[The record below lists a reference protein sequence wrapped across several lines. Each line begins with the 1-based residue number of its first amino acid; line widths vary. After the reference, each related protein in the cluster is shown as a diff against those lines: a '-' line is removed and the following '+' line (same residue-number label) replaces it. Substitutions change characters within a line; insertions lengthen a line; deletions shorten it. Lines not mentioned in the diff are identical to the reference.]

1 MSPEV
6 GCPCPPACIDTVTHV
21 TYSVLRGCLGCLWYA
36 GDKLYQTRMYSGKL
50 PLILSL
56 NSEDMVVPAVLA
68 CICTMVNIL
77 QLTFIHGS
85 NLPLEHP
92 YLPSMMAYLEVH
104 DGIP

>member
-6 GCPCPPACIDTVTHV
+6 GCPCPPACIDIVTRV

-56 NSEDMVVPAVLA
+56 NSEDMVVTAVLA
-68 CICTMVNIL
+68 YICTMVNIL
-77 QLTFIHGS
+77 QLTFIHG
-85 NLPLEHP
+85 
-92 YLPSMMAYLEVH
+92 
-104 DGIP
+104 